1 MCYGARLRRSKDPR
15 PFRSPCFLDWAL
27 ERPCPSPCGIF
38 VEKKNQTSLQ
48 TMEEMISK
56 VRCGE
61 GPLAFRG
68 SPSHRVP
75 DSGSRL
81 PSPSRIDSLKVR
93 GGTRKAEGVGRIHDR
108 NRNRKH
114 SNVACFDW
122 RLVAFAATYG
132 VHPSLLRC
140 LLLVGTRYCT

>member
-1 MCYGARLRRSKDPR
+1 VLRRQTPSQQG
-15 PFRSPCFLDWAL
+15 SPSLSLAL
-27 ERPCPSPCGIF
+27 FSRLGVGAALPLTVWDIRR
-38 VEKKNQTSLQ
+38 KKNQTSLQ